1 MANMAIISKNLLGLI
16 KMSETQ
22 ISIKPNNHRIYKC
35 PQEKKI
41 ELLNKIISENLHDNV
56 LPKNILIVCS
66 KDMQNIKDALDN
78 KDIKVIEDRELIK
91 DKELSCDFLIS
102 FDMPIK
108 NIVYM
113 ARIAKTKEKAVML
126 LDESE
131 QKELYQVEMLLG
143 RAIKQEIIEG
153 FEYARP
159 EPKEEVYGRKPLTKV
174 QIKEVAKQRYEAKTQ
189 EPKEQTYDKK
199 PKREYEDT
207 NHTIKME
214 LKKIIKNLIL
224 LINGQRR
231 VNLQT
236 NFWVKMTMV
245 KLSFQEKVG
254 IETTVMMEHLVIN
267 MMHLKKWV
275 RRLVLKLVNLK
286 KSDFYHKSSSSGL
299 ISSQNLN

>member
-41 ELLNKIISENLHDNV
+41 ELLNKIISENLHDNI

-207 NHTIKME
+207 KSYDKNGT
-214 LKKIIKNLIL
+214 KKDY
-224 LINGQRR
+224 
-231 VNLQT
+231 
-236 NFWVKMTMV
+236 
-245 KLSFQEKVG
+245 
-254 IETTVMMEHLVIN
+254 
-267 MMHLKKWV
+267 
-275 RRLVLKLVNLK
+275 K
-286 KSDFYHKSSSSGL
+286 KSDSSDKWAKKSKSPNKFLGKDDNGKAQFSGKSGDRNHRYDGTPRDKYDAPKKVGKK
-299 ISSQNLN
+299 ISIKARKPKDEK